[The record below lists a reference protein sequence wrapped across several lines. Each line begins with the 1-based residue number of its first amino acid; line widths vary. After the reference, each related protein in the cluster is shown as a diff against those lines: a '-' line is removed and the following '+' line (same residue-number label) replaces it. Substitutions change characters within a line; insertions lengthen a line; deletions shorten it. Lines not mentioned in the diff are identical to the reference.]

1 MQRYFAR
8 DQTLTYPLCTM
19 TVTVYHTTF
28 NPFECRRA
36 VLEGVH
42 YETRR
47 TVAVDKTGAA
57 HSAGYLL
64 IIPQKTAARVSPTV
78 DTGMDGTP
86 ATVWSR
92 ARDRKSRP
100 VRSGRRCCPA
110 TTT

>member
-8 DQTLTYPLCTM
+8 DQTLTYPLCMM

-47 TVAVDKTGAA
+47 TVAVDKTG
-57 HSAGYLL
+57 
-64 IIPQKTAARVSPTV
+64 
-78 DTGMDGTP
+78 GTQRGVP
-86 ATVWSR
+86 AYYPAKDRR
-92 ARDRKSRP
+92 AREPHS
-100 VRSGRRCCPA
+100 
-110 TTT
+110 

>member
-42 YETRR
+42 YETC
-47 TVAVDKTGAA
+47 
-57 HSAGYLL
+57 LL
-64 IIPQKTAARVSPTV
+64 YTSPS
-78 DTGMDGTP
+78 P
-86 ATVWSR
+86 
-92 ARDRKSRP
+92 RD
-100 VRSGRRCCPA
+100 
-110 TTT
+110 

>member
-42 YETRR
+42 YET
-47 TVAVDKTGAA
+47 
-57 HSAGYLL
+57 
-64 IIPQKTAARVSPTV
+64 PVSYTHLTLPTK
-78 DTGMDGTP
+78 
-86 ATVWSR
+86 A
-92 ARDRKSRP
+92 
-100 VRSGRRCCPA
+100 
-110 TTT
+110 

>member
-47 TVAVDKTGAA
+47 AREP
-57 HSAGYLL
+57 HS
-64 IIPQKTAARVSPTV
+64 
-78 DTGMDGTP
+78 
-86 ATVWSR
+86 
-92 ARDRKSRP
+92 
-100 VRSGRRCCPA
+100 
-110 TTT
+110 

>member
-42 YETRR
+42 YETRHTAR
-47 TVAVDKTGAA
+47 GTC
-57 HSAGYLL
+57 LL
-64 IIPQKTAARVSPTV
+64 
-78 DTGMDGTP
+78 
-86 ATVWSR
+86 SR
-92 ARDRKSRP
+92 KRP
-100 VRSGRRCCPA
+100 PRA
-110 TTT
+110 

>member
-42 YETRR
+42 L
-47 TVAVDKTGAA
+47 
-57 HSAGYLL
+57 SL
-64 IIPQKTAARVSPTV
+64 IHI
-78 DTGMDGTP
+78 
-86 ATVWSR
+86 
-92 ARDRKSRP
+92 
-100 VRSGRRCCPA
+100 
-110 TTT
+110 

>member
-1 MQRYFAR
+1 M
-8 DQTLTYPLCTM
+8 
-19 TVTVYHTTF
+19 YHTTF

-47 TVAVDKTGAA
+47 TVARWTKTGAA

-78 DTGMDGTP
+78 DTGMDGTYVLQP
-86 ATVWSR
+86 G
-92 ARDRKSRP
+92 DR
-100 VRSGRRCCPA
+100 VVAGRGAGNHDP
-110 TTT
+110 

>member
-64 IIPQKTAARVSPTV
+64 IIPQKTAARVSH
-78 DTGMDGTP
+78 
-86 ATVWSR
+86 S
-92 ARDRKSRP
+92 
-100 VRSGRRCCPA
+100 
-110 TTT
+110 

>member
-64 IIPQKTAARVSPTV
+64 CS
-78 DTGMDGTP
+78 P

-92 ARDRKSRP
+92 ARGRKSRP